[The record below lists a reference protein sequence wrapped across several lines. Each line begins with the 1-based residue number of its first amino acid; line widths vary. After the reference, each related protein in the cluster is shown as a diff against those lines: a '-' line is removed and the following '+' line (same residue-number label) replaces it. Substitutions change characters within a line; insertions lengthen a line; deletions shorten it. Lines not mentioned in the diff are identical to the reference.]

1 MGHRNPQGLYFDK
14 ENNFILETEHG
25 PRGGDEI
32 NLIEIENIKENAIL
46 NYGWAIASYGE
57 HYGGRTDKNKEKYK
71 RYPLHKSHSEYG
83 YIEPLKAFVPSIGI
97 SEITKNGENEFLTS
111 SMGSDRE
118 GDKSIYFFELSKE
131 KKLINLKKVKVT
143 QRVRDLKYKNNSLFL
158 FFDEPSAIG
167 LISLN

>member
-1 MGHRNPQGLYFDK
+1 
-14 ENNFILETEHG
+14 
-25 PRGGDEI
+25 
-32 NLIEIENIKENAIL
+32 
-46 NYGWAIASYGE
+46 
-57 HYGGRTDKNKEKYK
+57 
-71 RYPLHKSHSEYG
+71 
-83 YIEPLKAFVPSIGI
+83 
-97 SEITKNGENEFLTS
+97 
-111 SMGSDRE
+111 MGSDRE

>member
-1 MGHRNPQGLYFDK
+1 MEAGL
-14 ENNFILETEHG
+14 I
-25 PRGGDEI
+25 R
-32 NLIEIENIKENAIL
+32 IK
-46 NYGWAIASYGE
+46 
-57 HYGGRTDKNKEKYK
+57 KYK

-97 SEITKNGENEFLTS
+97 SEITKIGENEFLTS

-118 GDKSIYFFELSKE
+118 GDKSIYFLNLAK

-158 FFDEPSAIG
+158 FFDEPSTIG